1 MNKEKKEKVCV
12 INLGC
17 VRNLVDAQ
25 EITGRLVR
33 DGHSIVDLEQAES
46 VILNTCSFIEDAK
59 KESIDAILD
68 LIELKR
74 QGKIKKV
81 VVAGCLAERY
91 AEILPK
97 EFNELDALIGV
108 PEFKKD
114 TVPPYVYLT
123 PSHYAYVKICESCY
137 NHCNF
142 CAIPK
147 IKGRFASRAI
157 EAVVGEMKALD
168 EKGVKEV
175 MIIGQD
181 ITAYGMDLYH
191 ELSLVELL
199 KEILKATK
207 NIEWMR
213 LLYTYPAHV
222 TDELIDLMAKEERL
236 CKYIDLP
243 LQHIS
248 DNLLESM
255 NRNITTQQTRELIAK
270 IRLRMPQ
277 GCLRTTFIVGLPGET
292 EENFAEMVDFVRE
305 VKFEKLG
312 VLSYSREEDT
322 KAFNMKDQVPRS
334 TKEKRFKVL
343 MEEQKKISQEIQES
357 LLGTPQKV
365 LIDEKDSEQK
375 DVYLGRTE
383 LDAPDVDGVVF
394 VHSRKALKPG
404 DFVKVKITD
413 TLEYDLVG
421 EEQ

>member
-270 IRLRMPQ
+270 IRSRMPQ